1 MGWSDM
7 KPSDIYDASNS
18 FSLTPNLDA
27 LAASGTIPQGYYNHQ
42 VISLDIL
49 ATAVEAAELD
59 PSTFTNPI
67 DGVNLVPHI
76 QNNTVAH
83 DFLYWRKMDVWS
95 VVANNDGYKVV
106 VSHEDPVDQTDDIF
120 EMYDLNYSPRES
132 LKNNKFKIHPEETEI
147 FASKKHRN
155 SFKLIR
161 KL

>member
-1 MGWSDM
+1 M
-7 KPSDIYDASNS
+7 
-18 FSLTPNLDA
+18 
-27 LAASGTIPQGYYNHQ
+27 
-42 VISLDIL
+42 
-49 ATAVEAAELD
+49 
-59 PSTFTNPI
+59 
-67 DGVNLVPHI
+67 NLVPHI

-83 DFLYWRKMDVWS
+83 DYLYWRKMDVWS

-132 LKNNKFKIHPEETEI
+132 GKNNKFKIHPGNRN
-147 FASKKHRN
+147 FCFRKHRN